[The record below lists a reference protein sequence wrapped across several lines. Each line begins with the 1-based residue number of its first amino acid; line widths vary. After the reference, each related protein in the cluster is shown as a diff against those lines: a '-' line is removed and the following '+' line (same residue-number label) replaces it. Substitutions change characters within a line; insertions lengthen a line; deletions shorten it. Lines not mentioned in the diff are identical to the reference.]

1 MSKGYPNTYAL
12 TKALAEE
19 LIHSYRNKFATN
31 IIRPSIVMAAYQEPF
46 PGWIEGL
53 SGATGVFVGIS
64 KGVVRSICYASNY
77 TLKYVPVDV
86 LVNATI
92 ASAVKRSI
100 MKSNHTFYTT
110 CTDAPDNSMTFD
122 FFTKRMIENTYKYPL
137 TSIIWYPT
145 KTNFE
150 NTTHHRMSL
159 IFMHFLPAL
168 IMDCMQK
175 MAGKKM
181 T

>member
-1 MSKGYPNTYAL
+1 M

-19 LIHSYRNKFATN
+19 LIHLYRNKFATN

-64 KGVVRSICYASNY
+64 KGIIRSTCYATKY
-77 TLKYVPVDV
+77 TLKFVPVDI

-92 ASAVKRSI
+92 ASAVKRTT
-100 MKSNHTFYTT
+100 MNSNHTFYTT
-110 CTDAPDNSMTFD
+110 CSDSLTNSMTFD
-122 FFTKRMIENTYKYPL
+122 FFTEQMIENTYKYPL
-137 TSIIWYPT
+137 TSIVWYPT

-150 NTTHHRMSL
+150 NTTHHKLAL

-168 IMDCMQK
+168 LFDCTLK
-175 MAGKKM
+175 IAGKKM

>member
-1 MSKGYPNTYAL
+1 
-12 TKALAEE
+12 
-19 LIHSYRNKFATN
+19 
-31 IIRPSIVMAAYQEPF
+31 MAAYQEPF

-64 KGVVRSICYASNY
+64 KGFIRSTCYNTNY

-92 ASAVKRSI
+92 ASAVKRST
-100 MKSNHTFYTT
+100 MSSNDTFYTT
-110 CTDAPDNSMTFD
+110 CSDSITNSMTFD
-122 FFTKRMIENTYKYPL
+122 FFTKKMIENTYKYPL
-137 TSIIWYPT
+137 TSIIWYPSQ
-145 KTNFE
+145 TNFQ
-150 NTTHHRMSL
+150 NTTHHKLSL

-175 MAGKKM
+175 MTGKKM